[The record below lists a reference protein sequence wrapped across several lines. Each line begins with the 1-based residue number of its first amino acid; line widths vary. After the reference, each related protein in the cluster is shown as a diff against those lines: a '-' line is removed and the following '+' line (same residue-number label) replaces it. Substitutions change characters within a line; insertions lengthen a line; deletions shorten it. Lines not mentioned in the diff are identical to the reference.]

1 MGVIGT
7 SISVPQTTVGQ
18 FGVLFAAEDN
28 TAGTAYQTSDGSG
41 YAHLGYAEVVAGTVN
56 GTGNRGVMVAPS
68 AQIYNFMPLDFL
80 TQISIRRGRTN
91 ERQYDDVGTMTI
103 GANNNTGDFDSSNTG
118 GRYQRLTNPTTGT
131 VVPATATYASWLQ
144 PGMAAKLQF
153 GSTAGSAINVFTGVL
168 ETVVP
173 TDDRFSTSTI
183 TFTDRLAAI
192 GRASLI
198 PRKQIGAAYQTT
210 AKRIGSIL
218 DYINLGDIVVYNGST
233 TLIQTFRNIVGCTK
247 TVMPQTV
254 ADNSLQD
261 LQLLL
266 DGEAGRMFCDRDG
279 LLNFIDRAG
288 LVTRAAGTAATF
300 TDAPA
305 SVAGFGYNEIHTNQG
320 QDSIYN
326 AYSLKSAGVVT
337 GSQDSWVEAVATDTD
352 SVAQYGQRVNTLDVL
367 LSDYSV
373 ALTVATFLATNRS
386 NPKQSVESISF
397 QAYGFSQSDLEKV
410 FTLDLGQMVRVRR
423 ALPGNRTLDANHVI
437 QGIDIDLT
445 SRSYVF
451 TLYLAPTDTA
461 TLA

>member
-1 MGVIGT
+1 
-7 SISVPQTTVGQ
+7 
-18 FGVLFAAEDN
+18 
-28 TAGTAYQTSDGSG
+28 
-41 YAHLGYAEVVAGTVN
+41 
-56 GTGNRGVMVAPS
+56 
-68 AQIYNFMPLDFL
+68 
-80 TQISIRRGRTN
+80 
-91 ERQYDDVGTMTI
+91 
-103 GANNNTGDFDSSNTG
+103 
-118 GRYQRLTNPTTGT
+118 
-131 VVPATATYASWLQ
+131 
-144 PGMAAKLQF
+144 MAAKLQF
-153 GSTAGSAINVFTGVL
+153 GSTAGSAINIFSGVL

-173 TDDRFSTSTI
+173 TDDRFSTSTV

-198 PRKQIGAAYQTT
+198 PRKQIGDALTQTT

-218 DYINLGDIVVYNGST
+218 DYINLGDIQVINGGT
-233 TLIQTFRNIVGCTK
+233 TTIQTFRNIVGCTK
-247 TVMPQTV
+247 TIMPQTV
-254 ADNSLQD
+254 ADNVLQD
-261 LQLLL
+261 LQPLI

-305 SVAGFGYNEIHTNQG
+305 SVAGLGYNEIHTNQG

-326 AYSLKSAGVVT
+326 AYSLKST
-337 GSQDSWVEAVATDTD
+337 GIFESSVISWLEANATDTD

-397 QAYGFSQSDLEKV
+397 QAYGFSQADLEKV
-410 FTLDLGQMVRVRR
+410 FKLDLGQMVRVRR
-423 ALPGNRTLDANHVI
+423 GLPGGRTLDANHVI